1 MIRSFTVLAMGPLV
15 ALALMVAPQALAH
28 QGQQIEQGKCQR
40 APGANYPGPFY
51 AHFDTGK
58 SAVRPADKAEL
69 KKIALQSKQLFVT
82 RICIIG
88 AADKVGDA
96 ANNKKLAQARANA
109 VAKELMAGGVQAKH
123 LLIDASDEA
132 FSGWSF
138 GKKNEEQ
145 QQDRRVTIIFA
156 K

>member
-1 MIRSFTVLAMGPLV
+1 MKRILAVLAAAPLV
-15 ALALMVAPQALAH
+15 AIVLSASQPAAAQ
-28 QGQQIEQGKCQR
+28 QGQQVEQGKCQR

-51 AHFDTGK
+51 AHFETGK
-58 SAVRPADKAEL
+58 SVVRPADKAEL
-69 KKIALQSKQLFVT
+69 KKVALQSKQLFVT
-82 RICIIG
+82 KICIIG

-132 FSGWSF
+132 FGSWSF

>member
-1 MIRSFTVLAMGPLV
+1 MKRIIAVVAMGPLMAM
-15 ALALMVAPQALAH
+15 ALAIASPSMAQ
-28 QGQQIEQGKCQR
+28 QGGQVEQGKCQR
-40 APGANYPGPFY
+40 APGANYPGPYY

-58 SAVRPADKAEL
+58 SVVRPADKAEL
-69 KKIALQSKQLFVT
+69 KKVALQSKQLFVT
-82 RICIIG
+82 RICVIG

-96 ANNKKLAQARANA
+96 ARNKKLAQARANA

-123 LLIDASDEA
+123 ILIDASDEA
-132 FSGWSF
+132 FGSWSF